1 VCMRNKEGRGGR
13 RERER
18 ERERDY
24 STGHETC
31 VTGGQGRAM
40 TEHESLVRGESLS
53 VIDH

>member
-1 VCMRNKEGRGGR
+1 VCVYEKQGREGGGG
-13 RERER
+13 ER